1 MPKLPKFENEEE
13 AADFFDTNDLAD
25 YWDDMVEAEDI
36 VVEVEIPRKQISL
49 RLPLPIIEQ
58 LKTMAAK
65 EGVSYQNLIQQW
77 ILEKLEV
84 QTFPVQQRGEQAKV
98 AVGS

>member
-13 AADFFDTNDLAD
+13 AAVFFDTNDLAD

-58 LKTMAAK
+58 LKTMVPKKAC
-65 EGVSYQNLIQQW
+65 LIK
-77 ILEKLEV
+77 I
-84 QTFPVQQRGEQAKV
+84 
-98 AVGS
+98 